1 MFQQLSSRVQGSIQQ
16 TNKPR
21 LLDLFC
27 GAGGA
32 SMGYAEAGF
41 DVTGIDIKH
50 GKRYPYTYIRGDVRD
65 YLNVEFLSQFDVIA
79 ASPPCQTFSATK
91 HLRNAQGKSTS
102 KVNMIPEVREA
113 LIASGKPYVIENVPN
128 APLINPI
135 QLCGSAFNLKVRR
148 HRLFESNV
156 ALTGSWCDHKAQGKP
171 VGIYG
176 SMRDEIPNGGHTAK
190 TMDEA
195 NEAMGITHM
204 IWGELVESIPPAYT
218 RYIGMQICDALH
230 SPHNEILIQPMLG
243 DA

>member
-1 MFQQLSSRVQGSIQQ
+1 M
-16 TNKPR
+16 K

-32 SMGYAEAGF
+32 SMGYARAGF
-41 DVTGIDIKH
+41 EVTGIDLKH
-50 GKRYPYTYIRGDVRD
+50 GKRYPFTYIRGNVLE
-65 YLNVEFLSQFDVIA
+65 YLNVDFLSQFDVIA

-113 LIASGKPYVIENVPN
+113 IMASGKPYVIENVPN

-135 QLCGSAFNLKVRR
+135 QLCGSGFGLKVRR
-148 HRLFESNV
+148 HRLFESNYP
-156 ALTGSWCDHKAQGKP
+156 LLGNTCNHKQQGKP

-190 TMDEA
+190 TMAQA
-195 NEAMGITHM
+195 NEAMGIDWM

-218 RYIGMQICDALH
+218 EFIGRQL
-230 SPHNEILIQPMLG
+230 L
-243 DA
+243 